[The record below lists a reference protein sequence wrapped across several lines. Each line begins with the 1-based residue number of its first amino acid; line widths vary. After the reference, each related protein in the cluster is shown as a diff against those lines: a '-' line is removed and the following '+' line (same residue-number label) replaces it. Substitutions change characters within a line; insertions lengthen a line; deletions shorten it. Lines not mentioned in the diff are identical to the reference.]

1 MIILIAAGKSFDEIQ
16 HSIIQTK
23 FLAREEFL
31 GKKKEFL
38 ESSSIEYE
46 RHV

>member
-1 MIILIAAGKSFDEIQ
+1 MIILTAAGKSFDEIQ

-31 GKKKEFL
+31 GKKKKNF
-38 ESSSIEYE
+38 
-46 RHV
+46 